1 MSVDRYG
8 RFIILLF
15 FAALVVSGCGQD
27 IIEPEKQFFYRVAER
42 DYPIFVP
49 GDGMVEPMIEK
60 NVSTP
65 TVRGEM
71 IIEYLAPEG
80 EIIEKDAVAVRF
92 DTLEMENRIL
102 RDSLR
107 LQLQKIS
114 YRTNEEGN
122 KLKSFVLGST
132 TLKKQEY
139 LGCSERILALLKEG
153 MDPDEI
159 EKYRINIDKDRI
171 EEENYTLQ
179 FDSRK
184 RLNTLGFISELE
196 IERLGYE
203 KSRAGLQ
210 RMKDENYFNM
220 LNAGSDVL
228 DINRYDQE
236 VRKHSIDSKLAVDD
250 RDSKIKVN
258 ELNLEKS
265 RIRMER
271 NEASTRRRQGE
282 LERCVVKAPCGGV
295 VLYQSNWQGKIR
307 VGSRCWRGM
316 AIMKIA
322 DLSKLKVV
330 SRVDE
335 RFVDFI
341 SVGSTA
347 EIRMVSQ
354 PERVFPGRVITINKV
369 AELKEK
375 GDIKGAK
382 FFTVEVE
389 IDGEN
394 LPIRPRETARV
405 SILKKRYEKKPV
417 VPRDCVI
424 SEETGR
430 FVMIKSGGGT
440 EKRAITVLDEDE
452 DFCVIGEGLEPGQEV
467 AFVY

>member
-1 MSVDRYG
+1 MNVGRYG
-8 RFIILLF
+8 PGVFLLLI
-15 FAALVVSGCGQD
+15 AALLAAGCGKSTIQPD
-27 IIEPEKQFFYRVAER
+27 KQFFYRVTEQ
-42 DYPIFVP
+42 DYSIFVP
-49 GDGMVEPMIEK
+49 GDGLVEPMIEK
-60 NVSTP
+60 NVTTP

-71 IIEYLAPEG
+71 IIDFLAPEG
-80 EIIEKDAVAVRF
+80 SIIEKDEMAVRF

-107 LQLQKIS
+107 LQLQKIT
-114 YRTNEEGN
+114 YRTKEEGN
-122 KLKSFVLGST
+122 KLKAFELGST
-132 TLKKQEY
+132 TLKKKEY
-139 LGCSERILALLKEG
+139 LGCSEQILAFLQEG

-171 EEENYTLQ
+171 EEENYTLRL
-179 FDSRK
+179 DARK

-210 RMKDENYFNM
+210 RMKDENYFAM
-220 LNAGSDVL
+220 LNAGSDAL
-228 DINRYDQE
+228 DINRYEQE
-236 VRKHSIDSKLAVDD
+236 VQKYSIDSKLALDD
-250 RDSKIKVN
+250 RDSKTKVN

-295 VLYQSNWQGKIR
+295 VLYQSNWQGKIQ

-316 AIMKIA
+316 SILKIA
-322 DLSKLKVV
+322 DLRRLKVAA
-330 SRVDE
+330 RVDE
-335 RFVDFI
+335 RFVDYI

-347 EIRMVSQ
+347 EIRMISQ
-354 PERVFPGRVITINKV
+354 PEQVFSGRVITINKV

-382 FFTVEVE
+382 FFKVEVE

-394 LPIRPRETARV
+394 LPIRPRETALV
-405 SILKKRYEKKPV
+405 SILKKRYEKKLV
-417 VPRDCVI
+417 VPRDCII
-424 SEETGR
+424 SEEDGR
-430 FVMIKSGGGT
+430 FVQVKSGFGT
-440 EKRAITVLDEDE
+440 EKRAVTVLDEDE
-452 DFCVIGEGLEPGQEV
+452 NYCVIGEGLEPGQEA
-467 AFVY
+467 AFVH